1 VDFRARRRWHEA
13 RKHEPGRIDHAE
25 GENDRMSASN
35 FLLDLWQRGVILQ
48 LSDDRSR
55 ILAPRARLT
64 AELRARLNDNK
75 PELLELLGFVDE
87 YRALIRNAFAVMVH
101 HASARAG
108 LRAFAEDQARL
119 TDELGPILTAV
130 IRDSEARQW
139 RRDTGLCPVCGD
151 DDDCDM
157 CRDAYEAGAAD

>member
-1 VDFRARRRWHEA
+1 MNGVDITF
-13 RKHEPGRIDHAE
+13 
-25 GENDRMSASN
+25 
-35 FLLDLWQRGVILQ
+35 
-48 LSDDRSR
+48 R
-55 ILAPRARLT
+55 ILDPHRCRCRQDATRSAYIPQNLNRHTTRNRHTKGQRSTRLHSRCVARTTERLT

-119 TDELGPILTAV
+119 TDELGPVLTAV

-157 CRDAYEAGAAD
+157 CRDAHEAGAAD